1 MVEELKK
8 PKVTNPDEIDVIEE
22 AVLAAV
28 EQDNFAEAAEAL
40 QQLHAPDQ
48 ADVFEDLEPEDQDQ
62 ILELLTPEVQA
73 DILEELEDEDT
84 AEVASRQEPE
94 DLARIIELM
103 EPDKAADLLG
113 DIDLAQ
119 AIEVLEEIQEPQEV
133 RPLLAYPDD
142 SAGGI
147 MTSLPISLVE
157 SMTVDQ
163 AIQHIRAEFEPDD
176 EDIYYLFVTNTEH
189 QLVGVVSV
197 RQLLLGKPQ
206 VLISQIMNKDVIS
219 IEATA
224 DQEEAARLMSRYDLL
239 ALPVIDDGQHL
250 LGLITFDDSV
260 EVLEDEATEDI
271 YRLGGV
277 PQGNPSDI
285 SVKSAVKNRL
295 PWLSLNMLTAMGSA
309 TVLSLFESTLAQ
321 YAVLTAFLP
330 IVAGMGGNA
339 ATQTLTVTVRGLA
352 LGEIE
357 SSEGWKTLAR
367 ELTIGLIDGAA
378 LGVIVSL
385 IAMVWK
391 GSPLMGLVVGIS
403 VFLNLICA
411 ALAGVL
417 VPVIMSKLRFD
428 PALASPILFTP
439 TTDAFGYLIYL
450 TVATLFFIPFIT

>member
-1 MVEELKK
+1 
-8 PKVTNPDEIDVIEE
+8 
-22 AVLAAV
+22 
-28 EQDNFAEAAEAL
+28 
-40 QQLHAPDQ
+40 
-48 ADVFEDLEPEDQDQ
+48 
-62 ILELLTPEVQA
+62 
-73 DILEELEDEDT
+73 
-84 AEVASRQEPE
+84 
-94 DLARIIELM
+94 
-103 EPDKAADLLG
+103 
-113 DIDLAQ
+113 
-119 AIEVLEEIQEPQEV
+119 
-133 RPLLAYPDD
+133 
-142 SAGGI
+142 

-367 ELTIGLIDGAA
+367 EFTIGLIDGAA

-428 PALASPILFTP
+428 PALASPILVTP

-450 TVATLFFIPFIT
+450 TVATLFFIPFVT